1 MCFFDFKILLIERL
15 KTDFLGYLTV
25 AFILS
30 QQVLSINCA
39 LKMNCKQKAKSTF
52 CTKFLFR

>member
-1 MCFFDFKILLIERL
+1 MCVFDLKFLLIERL

-30 QQVLSINCA
+30 QQVLSINNCA
-39 LKMNCKQKAKSTF
+39 LKMNCE
-52 CTKFLFR
+52 